1 MSISRRSFLKTSA
14 AATAMTIAGG
24 AAEKVLAETAS
35 EPSAPGNKWPGRVA
49 INFNKAAV
57 TGTASSPKVDDAVV
71 GKMVDDTIMLLT
83 GEKTVGA
90 AWKAIF
96 PTTLTATSKIAIK
109 TNFYNNTLVCPH
121 WSSLLAMAKG
131 LAQMDFGGTTFPLA
145 NITIFESNTGNSF
158 DSAGYTTARFQGI
171 TLSKYS
177 ENQMDS
183 SVKDAATGE
192 SKYAPALKNADF
204 MINVFG
210 CRGHDTYAESVTLG
224 GKSHYGTYPPGV
236 HTQPAFSVRVANM
249 MATGA
254 VNKKLVLSVSSAIFA
269 NNEGTQY
276 QSGPAD
282 FSTYAK
288 KVDPTATSTFA
299 ACTIIMSTDA
309 VSADMQAIKV
319 LRQNKTGKTTGVS
332 DMPKY
337 LQACAGVSS
346 ALSVKYNIGVLD
358 EAKMEVRKIIN
369 GTVVGGVPVL
379 KNNNLV
385 SVEEY
390 ALHISP
396 LNKQG
401 TVYVEYSVPSSRIG
415 GKAVLSMYDMLG
427 NLVFS
432 SEQSIIGVR
441 NHFSWD
447 RKTAQGRSL
456 GTGNYVCKLT
466 IGRINRSATFAIV

>member
-24 AAEKVLAETAS
+24 AAGKVLGETTGT
-35 EPSAPGNKWPGRVA
+35 PSAPGNKWPGKVA
-49 INFNKAAV
+49 INFNKTAV
-57 TGTASSPKVDDAVV
+57 TGTSSNPKVDDVV
-71 GKMVDDTIMLLT
+71 VAKMVDDTIMLLT

-96 PTTLTATSKIAIK
+96 PSTLSATSKIAIK

-145 NITIFESNTGNSF
+145 NITIFESNTPNSF

-171 TLSKYS
+171 SL
-177 ENQMDS
+177 
-183 SVKDAATGE
+183 VKDSQSSYNDCATGE
-192 SKYAPALKNADF
+192 SKYCTSLNKADF
-204 MINVFG
+204 MMNVFG
-210 CRGHDTYAESVTLG
+210 CRGHDSYAESVTLG

-236 HTQPAFSVRVANM
+236 HTAPAFSVRIANL

-254 VNKKLVLSVSSAIFA
+254 VNKKLVLSVCSAIFA

-282 FSTYAK
+282 FTAYSK
-288 KVDPTATSTFA
+288 KMDSTATSTFA
-299 ACTIIMSTDA
+299 SCTIIMSTDP
-309 VSADMQAIKV
+309 VSTDMQAIKV
-319 LRQNKTGKTTGVS
+319 LRMNKDKTTGVN

-337 LQACAGVSS
+337 LRACAGISG
-346 ALSVKYNIGVLD
+346 ALSVNYNIGVLD
-358 EAKMEVRKIIN
+358 EAKMDIKKIIN
-369 GTVVGGVPVL
+369 GTVVGGVPVI

-401 TVYVEYSVPSSRIG
+401 TVYIEYSAPASRIG
-415 GKAVLSMYDMLG
+415 NKAVLSMYDMLG

-432 SEQSIIGVR
+432 NEQAIPGVR

-447 RKTAQGRSL
+447 RKTAQGKSL
-456 GTGNYVCKLT
+456 GAGKYVCRLT
-466 IGRINRSATFAIV
+466 IGKINRSATFSIV

>member
-1 MSISRRSFLKTSA
+1 
-14 AATAMTIAGG
+14 
-24 AAEKVLAETAS
+24 VLAETTSA
-35 EPSAPGNKWPGRVA
+35 PSAPGNKWPGKVA

-57 TGTASSPKVDDAVV
+57 TGTESNPTVDDKVV

-83 GEKTVGA
+83 GEATVGA

-96 PTTLTATSKIAIK
+96 PSTLTATSKIAIK

-121 WSSLLAMAKG
+121 WSSLLAIAKG
-131 LAQMDFGGTTFPLA
+131 LAQMDFGGTKFPLA
-145 NITIFESNTGNSF
+145 NVTIFESNTPAPSTF
-158 DSAGYTTARFQGI
+158 VSAGYTAERFQGI
-171 TLSKYS
+171 TLTKDSQQQYS
-177 ENQMDS
+177 
-183 SVKDAATGE
+183 DAATGE
-192 SKYAPALKNADF
+192 TKYCTSLNKADF

-210 CRGHDTYAESVTLG
+210 CRGHDTYAENVTLG
-224 GKSHYGTYPPGV
+224 GKSHYGTYPPGT
-236 HTQPAFSVRVANM
+236 HTAGDFSIRVANL

-282 FSTYAK
+282 FSAYAK
-288 KVDPTATSTFA
+288 KMDSTATSTFA
-299 ACTIIMSTDA
+299 ASTIIMSTDA
-309 VSADMQAIKV
+309 VSADMQAIKL
-319 LRQNKTGKTTGVS
+319 LRQNKTGKMTAVS

-358 EAKMEVRKIIN
+358 EAKMDIKKMIN
-369 GTVVGGVPVL
+369 GTVVGGVPVI

-401 TVYVEYSVPSSRIG
+401 TVYVEYSAPASRIG
-415 GKAVLSMYDMLG
+415 THAVLSMYDILG

-432 SEQSIIGVR
+432 NEQQILGVR

-447 RKTAQGRSL
+447 RKTAQGKAL
-456 GTGNYVCKLT
+456 GIGKYVCRLT
-466 IGRINRSATFAIV
+466 IGMIDRSTTFSIV